1 VTSVRKQAH
10 RRPAAGK
17 TASAPADKG
26 QMLGTAVLV
35 DKEKTQGDRAVDGR
49 ISAPRAGRTGGLG
62 TRAER
67 PSEGGTRRSTG
78 NQPLEPGRSS
88 KAPSARD
95 DAGQS
100 QDRRATR

>member
-10 RRPAAGK
+10 RKPVASKAASTPAE
-17 TASAPADKG
+17 KG

-49 ISAPRAGRTGGLG
+49 VSAPRAGRTGGLG

-67 PSEGGTRRSTG
+67 PSEGGTPRSTR
-78 NQPLEPGRSS
+78 NAPLEPGRSS
-88 KAPSARD
+88 KAPSAKAG
-95 DAGQS
+95 AGQS
-100 QDRRATR
+100 QGRRASR